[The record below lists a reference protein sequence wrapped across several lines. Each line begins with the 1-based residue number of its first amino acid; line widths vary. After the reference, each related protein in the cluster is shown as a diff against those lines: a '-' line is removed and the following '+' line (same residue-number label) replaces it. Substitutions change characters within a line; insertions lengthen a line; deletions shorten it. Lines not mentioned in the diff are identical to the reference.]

1 MSKDNY
7 LQDYHK
13 AMGLGAS
20 GNPMADERARIE
32 KELEK
37 DRLKAAQKA
46 ASSSSPKTEKKDKVI
61 CTELVRQGLFDRAD
75 YLLGARYVEEHLTER
90 HVRGYHAWGLPV
102 VRKMRRSPRAT
113 AFWRKLAQARADHIA
128 FLYGDASRRNRL
140 GAVLCAIGHPACYLI
155 GGMVGE
161 QEGIEDAKPGGDQ
174 ENRAPSEKLSEVASR
189 CGP

>member
-1 MSKDNY
+1 MSNKDDPGPMVKY
-7 LQDYHK
+7 LREVEQ
-13 AMGLGAS
+13 A
-20 GNPMADERARIE
+20 RAYGKSDNAWATEQAKTE
-32 KELEK
+32 KQT
-37 DRLKAAQKA
+37 AANRQK
-46 ASSSSPKTEKKDKVI
+46 SSSSNNADQKVI

-161 QEGIEDAKPGGDQ
+161 QDWRSLYRDERSTPI
-174 ENRAPSEKLSEVASR
+174 L
-189 CGP
+189 